1 MSSLIETRPLQNG
14 LRVAVIPVEGTSFVE
29 LVLAV
34 RVGSRYEPIAQA
46 GISHLLEHLIFRGSQ
61 KFPSSYLLNRALETL
76 GDGLEGGTAREYSMF
91 AMSVTPEHLS
101 EVLVILA
108 DLFGNPLLQE
118 LETEKGI
125 VMEEMLEELDE
136 NGEECDSFNI
146 SRKLLFGE
154 HPMARPVLGREKS
167 LAKIKRPDLLAHFKK
182 FYRPDQMV
190 LVASG
195 KVDSGFFAEAKKSFG
210 KLASTGGGAKAEFEE
225 DRVRPGKSG
234 VLSKPGPAI
243 HYLDKPSSQIEVTLS
258 FATKGE
264 RSASYI
270 PALALQR
277 VLDDGLASRLQRNL
291 CERKGLLYDIDVC
304 LEGYSDL
311 GVMDITFRMAKSK
324 AIEAMR
330 EVFHELEQL
339 KTVPLDSEELYR
351 IQSRMHRD
359 VIGLFESPRAIGQR
373 AGESL
378 LLDLKT
384 PLSLVQWTDAIRALD
399 ADILMRVAADLF
411 VPERMAVI
419 LEGKLSKKDQAE
431 IDALV
436 RGSEIRKR
444 TGS

>member
-1 MSSLIETRPLQNG
+1 M
-14 LRVAVIPVEGTSFVE
+14 E

-34 RVGSRYEPIAQA
+34 RVGSRYEPLAQA
-46 GISHLLEHLIFRGSQ
+46 GISHLLEHLIFRGSA
-61 KFPSSYLLNRALETL
+61 KFPSSFLLNRALETL

-91 AMSVTPEHLS
+91 AISVTPEHLS

-108 DLFGNPLLQE
+108 DLFGNPLLHE

-136 NGEECDSFNI
+136 NGEECDAFNI
-146 SRKLLFGE
+146 SRKLLFGD

-167 LAKIKRPDLLAHFKK
+167 LKKIKRADLMAHFRK

-195 KVDSGFFAEAKKSFG
+195 KVDSSFFSEAAKSFG
-210 KLASTGGGAKAEFEE
+210 KLAAASDRAEFEE
-225 DRVRPGKSG
+225 DRVKPGKSG
-234 VLSKPGPAI
+234 LLSKPGPVI
-243 HYLDKPSSQIEVTLS
+243 HYLEKPSSQIEVTLS
-258 FATKGE
+258 FSTRGE
-264 RSASYI
+264 RSEFYI

-277 VLDDGLASRLQRNL
+277 TLDDGLASRLQRSL

-311 GVMDITFRMAKSK
+311 GVMDISFRMAKSK
-324 AIEAMR
+324 ATEAMR
-330 EVFHELEQL
+330 EVFHELVQL
-339 KTVPLDSEELYR
+339 KTVPMDSEELYR
-351 IQSRMHRD
+351 IQARMRRD

-384 PLSLVQWTDAIRALD
+384 PLSLIQWTDAIRSLD
-399 ADILMRVAADLF
+399 AETLKRVAADVF
-411 VPERMAVI
+411 VPERMAVVF
-419 LEGKLSKKDQAE
+419 EGKLTKKERAE
-431 IDALV
+431 MEKVIY
-436 RGSEIRKR
+436 RSR
-444 TGS
+444 